1 MAGGRVPNF
10 ERLET
15 AWRAVMDRPGL
26 SAWELSQSMG
36 LRMGLVTSILVTME
50 NNGYLLSEDGDG
62 GLYPFELRGRA
73 REPRPYVER
82 G

>member
-10 ERLET
+10 ERLEA
-15 AWRAVMDRPGL
+15 AWRVVVDRPGV
-26 SAWELSQSMG
+26 SAWELAKGLG

-62 GLYPFELRGRA
+62 GLYPFERRGPA
-73 REPRPYVER
+73 LEL